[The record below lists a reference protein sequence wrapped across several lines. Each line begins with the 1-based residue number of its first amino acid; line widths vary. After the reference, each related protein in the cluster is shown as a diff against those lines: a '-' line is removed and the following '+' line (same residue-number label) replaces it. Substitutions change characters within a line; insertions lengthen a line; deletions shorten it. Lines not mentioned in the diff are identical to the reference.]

1 LQSQLLRGDRVRSV
15 DLVLDGAI
23 YDRDEGG
30 VIGAG
35 EVQWMTAGTGIIH
48 GENVATKGKVRLL
61 QLWLTLPMS
70 QRWTTPGFQDI
81 HTSAVP
87 VRREPG
93 AEVRI
98 YSGGSGDF
106 QPATRNH
113 VPVTMVEIVLDGRA
127 GVDQEVPISCNG
139 FLYVIHGSV
148 LVGEEAALLKTGQV
162 GWLDRPDGD
171 GMSVVRV
178 AAGEE
183 SARLV
188 LYTGQPQ
195 GDRIVSH
202 GPFIGDSRD
211 DIIRLYTEYRAG
223 RFKRMSDLARMNIQ
237 QAPAS

>member
-1 LQSQLLRGDRVRSV
+1 
-15 DLVLDGAI
+15 
-23 YDRDEGG
+23 
-30 VIGAG
+30 
-35 EVQWMTAGTGIIH
+35 
-48 GENVATKGKVRLL
+48 
-61 QLWLTLPMS
+61 
-70 QRWTTPGFQDI
+70 
-81 HTSAVP
+81 
-87 VRREPG
+87 
-93 AEVRI
+93 
-98 YSGGSGDF
+98 
-106 QPATRNH
+106 
-113 VPVTMVEIVLDGRA
+113 MVEIVLDGRA